1 MELNFLE
8 EINIGE
14 GIYLKKT
21 LISLFILQVF
31 FISIVFIF
39 NPRILI
45 TINNDEFNE
54 LLMNKT
60 YYGFPKSSFIIAI
73 LKENWFR
80 PKSCKIILITEHSTY
95 NLERGFDNPIRYY
108 IINHAN
114 YRVFL
119 LIFYLVI
126 DFIIML
132 ILKYKKTK
140 NPRQY
145 QMSETIFSLT
155 LLCLLIVF
163 AFIFFSTYIP

>member
-1 MELNFLE
+1 MFFIER
-8 EINIGE
+8 

-21 LISLFILQVF
+21 LITLFILQIL

-39 NPRILI
+39 NPPILI

-60 YYGFPKSSFIIAI
+60 YYGFAKSSFIIAI

-80 PKSCKIILITEHSTY
+80 PKSCKINLITEHSTY

-114 YRVFL
+114 YRILL

-126 DFIIML
+126 DFIIIL
-132 ILKYKKTK
+132 ILKYEKAK
-140 NPRQY
+140 NSKQY
-145 QMSETIFSLT
+145 RISEWISSLT
-155 LLCLLIVF
+155 LLCLLIPSV
-163 AFIFFSTYIP
+163 FIFFSAYIP